1 MIKFITRVVFTL
13 FAILFSA
20 STVLAQTSNLFVID
34 SFGDHSLPGWYS
46 GGSISMKYSHKEDNL
61 ENGYG
66 IISSGN
72 TVITPNSFIGLVRKD
87 SKMHI
92 PFVRSLV
99 LFIRPIIHPTYMCV
113 ILEIVIRPLHTSSFP
128 FTHH

>member
-87 SKMHI
+87 SKMQVAEDNI
-92 PFVRSLV
+92 LSVMVQGINNDITMQVQV
-99 LFIRPIIHPTYMCV
+99 LYDRNNDGKYD
-113 ILEIVIRPLHTSSFP
+113 EAN
-128 FTHH
+128 